1 MAKLQRVSC
10 AEREA
15 KEADRK
21 SVERARKAENASER
35 KAKEDAEKDLIRK
48 KSSPKEGVSV
58 ARTHAAL
65 WRSASPECRA
75 AAQATKLERSEKSK
89 ATEQARKQRRAEDY
103 SEHAAKKEVRCP
115 PAR

>member
-48 KSSPKEGVSV
+48 KSSPKEGVSA
-58 ARTHAAL
+58 ARPASGCGRACALSAA
-65 WRSASPECRA
+65 SGAGH
-75 AAQATKLERSEKSK
+75 QAGAVR
-89 ATEQARKQRRAEDY
+89 
-103 SEHAAKKEVRCP
+103 EVEGD
-115 PAR
+115 